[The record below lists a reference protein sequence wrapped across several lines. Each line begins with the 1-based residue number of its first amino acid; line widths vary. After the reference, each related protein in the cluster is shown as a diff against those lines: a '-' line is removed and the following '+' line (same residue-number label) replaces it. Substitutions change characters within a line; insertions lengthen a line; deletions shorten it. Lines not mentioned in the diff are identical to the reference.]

1 MRRELVRLRKKLAC
15 FALMGVVMMV
25 FVMVLLGECRQG
37 CAQQQDASQYGDQ
50 RFLQLVSSNVRAPV
64 WGA

>member
-1 MRRELVRLRKKLAC
+1 
-15 FALMGVVMMV
+15 MGVVMMV